1 MLFATILLLCAAATA
16 AGPLYVTGYAA
27 LLLLVLLPFSHLVQ
41 FHLDTANRGV
51 TLRLLPLDQAAGL
64 GREVRQA
71 LVVCLALFAA
81 HAGGLLAALAGLVPV
96 SLGQMLLQSGRY
108 LPLLLAAAYLLL
120 ARGRVSLPG
129 DILFAGL
136 LVTFYRMLGTLSVIS
151 DPDAIWHA
159 LAPEGV
165 IWPLL
170 TLAYLA
176 VALAVS
182 RAAKAR
188 LCRT

>member
-41 FHLDTANRGV
+41 FH
-51 TLRLLPLDQAAGL
+51 QAAGL

-188 LCRT
+188 LCRI